1 MVTINQIKDSFVID
15 TSDSYVMPIGDLK
28 DFWPGYSREE
38 RQAFRTAKK
47 RHITIDAKRAI
58 DRLVEDATEDGY
70 EEMYLCCR
78 EHVTDNQTE
87 KMQKILDEI
96 TSVDSWDIYTPDEEI
111 DPDVEVTGDMSAEE
125 NDDVEE

>member
-1 MVTINQIKDSFVID
+1 MVTINQVQSEFVID

-96 TSVDSWDIYTPDEEI
+96 TSVDCWDIYTPDEEI
-111 DPDVEVTGDMSAEE
+111 DPDVEVTGDISAEE
-125 NDDVEE
+125 NDEEK